1 MNGTQLKILAILT
14 MTIDHVGA
22 VLYPEVTVLR
32 LIGRLAFPIFAF
44 LLVEGYVHTRD
55 VKKYLIRLWLFALIS
70 EIPYDLAFDGVLY
83 APLHQNI
90 FFTLGLALLGLWTLD
105 RFKDTDPVIGPLV
118 FVLLCVVS
126 LLLRTDYNIF
136 GMATVFLFHRYRGEK
151 IKALYAVALLHLAY
165 GVMDSGLLDG
175 AFILRRM
182 IQSAAA
188 VSVLFIGLYNGEK
201 GRSFKYVFYVFY
213 PLHLTLLWLVDYFQW
228 LVY

>member
-1 MNGTQLKILAILT
+1 MTGTQLKLLAILT
-14 MTIDHVGA
+14 MTIDHIGA

-32 LIGRLAFPIFAF
+32 LVGRLAFPIFAF
-44 LLVEGYVHTRD
+44 LLVEGYGHTSD
-55 VKKYLIRLWLFALIS
+55 VKKYLIRLWVFALIS

-83 APLHQNI
+83 DPSHQNI
-90 FFTLGLALLGLWTLD
+90 FFTLGLALLGLWAMD
-105 RFKDTDPVIGPLV
+105 RLSDTDPVVGPLV
-118 FVLLCVVS
+118 FVLLCVIS

-151 IKALYAVALLHLAY
+151 IKALYGVALLHLAY
-165 GVMDSGLLDG
+165 GVMDSGLLNG
-175 AFILRRM
+175 AFVLRHM

-213 PLHLTLLWLVDYFQW
+213 PLHLTLLWLVASFHW
-228 LVY
+228 LG